1 LAEAIAHFVRQQ
13 GYPCTVQ
20 HRDVHH

>member
-1 LAEAIAHFVRQQ
+1 LAEAIAHFIRQQ

>member
-1 LAEAIAHFVRQQ
+1 LAEAIAHFIRQQ
-13 GYPCTVQ
+13 GYPCTIQ